1 MFGEH
6 QPSYLYR
13 MTKVAIVDDHT
24 IFCDSLSSLIND
36 FDGFEVCWV
45 AHDGKEAI
53 NKLEYEKTKPDILL
67 LDIIMK
73 TMSGPDVAK
82 WLHERH
88 STVHVLALTM
98 EEDDDTVIK
107 MLQYGVKGYL
117 LKNISADELQ
127 NALNQVVKFGY
138 YYTPIVTS
146 NIQKKTE
153 KKNHSTPDLTEREKE
168 LLGYVCT
175 DMSYAEIAKKMFLS
189 ESTIDTHRA
198 KLFEKFEVKNRVG
211 LMLKAVQLGLVKL

>member
-1 MFGEH
+1 
-6 QPSYLYR
+6 
-13 MTKVAIVDDHT
+13 MTHIAIVDDHT

-45 AHDGKEAI
+45 ANDGKDAI
-53 NKLEYEKTKPDILL
+53 YKLQHEPIKPDILL

-73 TMSGPDVAK
+73 TMSGLEVAK
-82 WLHERH
+82 WIHEHRL
-88 STVHVLALTM
+88 SLNVIALTM

-107 MLQYGVKGYL
+107 MLQFGVKGYL
-117 LKNISADELQ
+117 LKNIGAEELER
-127 NALNQVVKFGY
+127 ALNQVTKFGY

-146 NIQKKTE
+146 NIQKKIE
-153 KKNHSTPDLTEREKE
+153 RKSPLIPELTEREKE
-168 LLGYVCT
+168 LLGFVCT